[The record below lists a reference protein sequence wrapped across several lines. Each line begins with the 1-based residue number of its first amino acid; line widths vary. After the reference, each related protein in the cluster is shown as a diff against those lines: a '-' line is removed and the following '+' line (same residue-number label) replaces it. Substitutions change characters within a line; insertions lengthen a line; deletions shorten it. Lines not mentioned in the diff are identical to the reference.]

1 MQEEQ
6 LSLDDNKRNQLDSN
20 IKKMLAGG
28 ASNDDVISY
37 ASDFKNKFGLKKKG
51 QPVVSSTPT
60 SKQSELGGMTDL
72 SGIVKPKLEKP
83 SVLTPKGEESYV
95 KPIKPSFDITL
106 GIQKLKS
113 ANKEASQLYYEDPTI
128 ATKREKDELLKQAND
143 GITTAS
149 ESLQNSLNN
158 FLPSVKAI
166 VPQVNL
172 LKSEYFEKAFPK
184 SIGNYLASL
193 PMITYSPE
201 TGFAMTSGQTVEE
214 VQQQSLESLTQLQGQ
229 FKETLGLIDSFKN
242 PEGGNLVSAL
252 AGTVINMAS
261 TAIPAAIT
269 GGISIPFQVI
279 GQSLYDYNDTKAKS
293 KGITVEDLYKRK
305 EDDTAVP
312 VFIGSLSTAL
322 EYIGLKGMQKAIMS
336 KLTGSLLK
344 KSTLFGLETNKE
356 GVTEW
361 LQTGL
366 DKANT
371 TIAKGGTAEQ
381 ATKAAVDS
389 MFSEE
394 GLESYLQGVSGSTGG
409 AIIGRL
415 VLPKNIEEVANIIN
429 KSNEL
434 LKDLKSGQLDAKSK
448 EIVVNELVKN
458 KNQQDAILNNERSA
472 IDELPKESQDLLA
485 KQVVEL
491 NEKKAILQN
500 ENISESL
507 KETISKQVENLET
520 KIQDAIQI
528 ETAGQ
533 VPVQPE
539 ARVGEEVEQGKPQ
552 PEVEGVTEEGVKAEE
567 VTPALKDVEST
578 ANALEEVPIKNEK
591 EIGKIN
597 ALNIIDK
604 AKRISEKN
612 EYLNCDAFCT
622 RLVNNKDFKSKFKE
636 VPYDVDYEN
645 LDLNDLS
652 DLENTLK
659 EGDIIAFGDK
669 GRVVH
674 YATYIGDGKVIEVE
688 EWGSKPREYSLKKN
702 LYTYTSIAHIYRDKS
717 KSTSKELS
725 EAYHKSKADSSNPE
739 LVKAV
744 EDLLAPKVETITQ
757 APPQQTVEQL
767 REQEQAEYAAMD
779 NPKDKAERQKIY
791 DKLITPL
798 IRAEAK
804 QATTEVIDVHHGGN
818 VKSIS
823 VASKN
828 NPLFVSENKEQA
840 KEYTKEN
847 KGKVS
852 SFKINNNAIATEEK
866 IYEIINRLG
875 LESKEEGW
883 DVNDLNVFELID
895 KYFSSSLSD
904 SDIQK
909 VFKELEKEG
918 YGGVRF
924 YDTNLKTLKQDI
936 QNIVIF
942 NPELVKEAPS
952 QKQATTEVSTKE
964 LTDAQNKLK
973 RAKSEASK
981 NRLIQDVQKL
991 STPEQF
997 KQFIQDNPEVA
1008 KNLPKQEETVSA
1020 PPISE
1025 ELEVEGEVE
1034 TPSEAKRKDIEKRR
1048 QELLRKLRVKGAQA
1062 MSGFNL
1068 DMIPDL
1074 IKLGATYV
1082 EDGIVNFKDFAERL
1096 KQDLGYDVPED
1107 NARDIFKQ
1115 SAKSLGKGIRKL
1127 PTRIAADEGL
1137 SPKLRTIAEKIDA
1150 VYQKQNYEDIQASL
1164 DEMSKD
1170 DKISI
1175 VAKLE
1180 NVTDELNKEGNVGVL
1195 AAIDL
1200 LNKYEAEGDLDGAE
1214 RVFNIISKS
1223 STVFAQLLRQYG
1235 QLKSSTVK
1243 GFLSLIEKD
1252 MLKKYGVQIT
1262 DAQKADITK
1271 LYEDIK
1277 IKTESAKQALENHT
1291 KDLTNKTQKDLGKA
1305 DIELENSVRLF
1316 NDYLDKLKPKT
1327 FKGLIDK
1334 MIAVTQGNLL
1344 TLKSL
1349 IVNITA
1355 NIVQYGNKF
1364 SSNEVANLLDLVIS
1378 TLKST
1383 PRTRISGFNPDV
1395 MRLSGKAAFSG
1406 LKAANRSLLRGA
1418 TAKEISKYDV
1428 SGRLKPVEAWKS
1440 LWQTLSGKKQ
1450 ITAPGVLTDLLE
1462 GIPGA
1467 TANLALRLLP
1477 YGDLPRNQMAK
1488 TYKLVEI
1495 GITKFNLKGKD
1506 LDRFILNPDKE
1517 SLAIAED
1524 YGDRSTLQ
1532 NKTLFYNLINKGIAS
1547 FDTPSD
1553 SKATAGLKSLGK
1565 FITRGLVVP
1574 FLKTPINAAVM
1585 AFRLSNP
1592 IVPLGQAGI
1601 EFGKILE
1608 YRKEK
1613 NVDIKNKKISESQ
1626 HKITGYLGEA
1636 IVAQVVLM
1644 SAVML
1649 VKYGLTSGGVPD
1661 KDKKERDFMFQTFG
1675 PNQINISG
1683 LKRLLSG
1690 GDPTFKQGD
1699 VAISYMPLGL
1709 LGAQLGVVTEGYKQ
1723 REKEGEKQSKVKT
1736 AEGKPFYSTA
1746 WDANEE
1752 LGNAVTENL
1761 PASAKYMLDQGFVQG
1776 TSAILDAVSKND
1788 YDRWSSQW
1796 VKTFT
1801 TGLAIPNTVVQT
1813 LKASNEYMTNTFDD
1827 DQVKNIANTV
1837 KNLYGDTEDLPVR
1850 YDMFGKKILQ
1860 TPKGEN
1866 PYVYHIIDIFR
1877 SQQLLQDKDTYRVFL
1892 LYKKTGDRS
1901 VIPSS
1906 VSDIVEES
1914 RSEFKIKLTP
1924 QQTADLQRI
1933 VGEERLKRIKKR
1945 APFNINNNKPDYL
1958 EQEVAGYKIAY
1969 ENGLAAG
1976 KRRFKTEVLDKV
1988 KK

>member
-1 MQEEQ
+1 MPEKELNLSGAKALLSSEEPKLN
-6 LSLDDNKRNQLDSN
+6 LS
-20 IKKMLAGG
+20 G
-28 ASNDDVISY
+28 ALGI
-37 ASDFKNKFGLKKKG
+37 LKKKG
-51 QPVVSSTPT
+51 QPVASSTPT
-60 SKQSELGGMTDL
+60 SKQSELGGMTDQ
-72 SGIVKPKLEKP
+72 GGVVKPK
-83 SVLTPKGEESYV
+83 
-95 KPIKPSFDITL
+95 KPSFDVSA
-106 GIQKLKS
+106 GIQKFKDIR
-113 ANKEASQLYYEDPTI
+113 KEASQSYYEDPTI
-128 ATKREKDELLKQAND
+128 VAKREKEKSLKQAKVPQEDKKIKNIESDGSFLGDLGAMFLKSANSKETDENLKAFRKLPTEEVVQAVDYVGDKLPDRVKNAWSKGKIQGQIANTLYTGAEPDENSLIKIAELNQQSDLIPESAESKRLNADD
-143 GITTAS
+143 GISWALS
-149 ESLQNSLNN
+149 NPLQGSKALGEIILNSLGAQ
-158 FLPSVKAI
+158 FEASKRTTGGAVAIGAAAGSVIPGIGTAAGAMSGFTAG
-166 VPQVNL
+166 QMAAGFNL
-172 LKSEYFEKAFPK
+172 S
-184 SIGNYLASL
+184 
-193 PMITYSPE
+193 
-201 TGFAMTSGQTVEE
+201 TSGKILE
-214 VQQQSLESLTQLQGQ
+214 VLSDLKIDIKNPNSLIEA
-229 FKETLGLIDSFKN
+229 FKN
-242 PEGGNLVSAL
+242 PEIMDRARDL
-252 AGTVINMAS
+252 AIKR
-261 TAIPAAIT
+261 AIPIAILDLLTAGIAGKVGAA
-269 GGISIPFQVI
+269 
-279 GQSLYDYNDTKAKS
+279 
-293 KGITVEDLYKRK
+293 
-305 EDDTAVP
+305 TAVTKLGKIGKGLG
-312 VFIGSLSTAL
+312 VAGIEATGGSLSELGAQL
-322 EYIGLKGMQKAIMS
+322 AAGEKINKNSI
-336 KLTGSLLK
+336 LL
-344 KSTLFGLETNKE
+344 E
-356 GVTEW
+356 GVAQLGSGAPALISETASTVLSRNKTSTSDVNIRKQVSTDSKTAISEVK
-361 LQTGL
+361 QNL
-366 DKANT
+366 DKQLQVGLISQEDYDSGIKTLENT
-371 TIAKGGTAEQ
+371 VAKNEKVPEVIDGDTREKIIELIEDRDARQDSIAKLEARKENVDVAFHSIIDDTIKDEIANIEQ
-381 ATKAAVDS
+381 LNTQIADLSKQQIETKKQEATIPDS
-389 MFSEE
+389 LKDVENTYNALSGFLMPSETDDGFLENSKELNDLFKLVNFKFFKRGENAFIKNKKGEFGRFDDLQIISEE
-394 GLESYLQGVSGSTGG
+394 YHKAKASGKNTK
-409 AIIGRL
+409 L
-415 VLPKNIEEVANIIN
+415 VKAVE
-429 KSNEL
+429 EL
-434 LKDLKSGQLDAKSK
+434 LTPKQPEDA
-448 EIVVNELVKN
+448 V
-458 KNQQDAILNNERSA
+458 
-472 IDELPKESQDLLA
+472 
-485 KQVVEL
+485 
-491 NEKKAILQN
+491 
-500 ENISESL
+500 
-507 KETISKQVENLET
+507 
-520 KIQDAIQI
+520 QI

-539 ARVGEEVEQGKPQ
+539 ARVSEEVEQGKTQ
-552 PEVEGVTEEGVKAEE
+552 PEVEGVTEEGGKEE
-567 VTPALKDVEST
+567 VVA
-578 ANALEEVPIKNEK
+578 
-591 EIGKIN
+591 
-597 ALNIIDK
+597 
-604 AKRISEKN
+604 
-612 EYLNCDAFCT
+612 
-622 RLVNNKDFKSKFKE
+622 
-636 VPYDVDYEN
+636 
-645 LDLNDLS
+645 
-652 DLENTLK
+652 
-659 EGDIIAFGDK
+659 
-669 GRVVH
+669 
-674 YATYIGDGKVIEVE
+674 
-688 EWGSKPREYSLKKN
+688 
-702 LYTYTSIAHIYRDKS
+702 
-717 KSTSKELS
+717 
-725 EAYHKSKADSSNPE
+725 EA
-739 LVKAV
+739 
-744 EDLLAPKVETITQ
+744 
-757 APPQQTVEQL
+757 PQQTVEQL
-767 REQEQAEYAAMD
+767 RAQEQAEYAAMA
-779 NPKDKAERQKIY
+779 NPEDKVERKKIYDKY

-798 IRAEAK
+798 IREAK
-804 QATTEVIDVHHGGN
+804 Q
-818 VKSIS
+818 
-823 VASKN
+823 
-828 NPLFVSENKEQA
+828 
-840 KEYTKEN
+840 
-847 KGKVS
+847 
-852 SFKINNNAIATEEK
+852 
-866 IYEIINRLG
+866 
-875 LESKEEGW
+875 
-883 DVNDLNVFELID
+883 
-895 KYFSSSLSD
+895 
-904 SDIQK
+904 
-909 VFKELEKEG
+909 
-918 YGGVRF
+918 
-924 YDTNLKTLKQDI
+924 
-936 QNIVIF
+936 
-942 NPELVKEAPS
+942 
-952 QKQATTEVSTKE
+952 EVSTKE
-964 LTDAQNKLK
+964 LIDAQNKLK

-981 NRLIQDVQKL
+981 NRLIQEVEKL

-997 KQFIQDNPEVA
+997 KQFIQDNPELA

-1020 PPISE
+1020 PPIAE

-1034 TPSEAKRKDIEKRR
+1034 TPSEAKRREIEKR
-1048 QELLRKLRVKGAQA
+1048 QKELLNNIRKKLGNIS
-1062 MSGFNL
+1062 SGFNP
-1068 DMIPDL
+1068 DVIADL
-1074 IKLGATYV
+1074 IKLGATYI
-1082 EDGIVNFKDFAERL
+1082 ELGAVNFKDFAEQI
-1096 KQDLGYDVPED
+1096 KAAYGSDIPED
-1107 NARDIFKQ
+1107 NLRDIFKQ
-1115 SAKSLGKGIRKL
+1115 SAKSLGKGIKKL

-1170 DKISI
+1170 EKISI

-1235 QLKSSTVK
+1235 QLKSSTVQ

-1277 IKTESAKQALENHT
+1277 SKTEAAKQALENHI

-1327 FKGLIDK
+1327 WKGLVDK
-1334 MIAVTQGNLL
+1334 MIAITQGNLL

-1349 IVNITA
+1349 VVNPLA
-1355 NIVQYGNKF
+1355 NIIQYGNKF
-1364 SSNEVANLLDLVIS
+1364 ASNEVANLLDLVIS
-1378 TLKST
+1378 TVKST
-1383 PRTRISGFNPDV
+1383 PRTRISGFNSDAL
-1395 MRLSGKAAFSG
+1395 RLSGKSAFSG

-1418 TAKEISKYDV
+1418 TATEISKYDV

-1467 TANLALRLLP
+1467 PANLALRLLP

-1524 YGDRSTLQ
+1524 YGDRATLQ
-1532 NKTLFYNLINKGIAS
+1532 NKTLFYDLINKGIAQ
-1547 FDTPSD
+1547 FDAPSD

-1565 FITRGLVVP
+1565 FITRGLIVP

-1601 EFGKILE
+1601 EFGKIIE
-1608 YRKEK
+1608 YRKGK

-1683 LKRLLSG
+1683 LKRLIAG

-1723 REKEGEKQSKVKT
+1723 REKEAEKQSKVKT

-1746 WDANEE
+1746 WDANKE

-1801 TGLAIPNTVVQT
+1801 TGLAMPNTIVQT
-1813 LKASNEYMTNTFDD
+1813 LRASNEFMTNTFDD

-1837 KNLYGDTEDLPVR
+1837 KNLYGDTEDLPIR
-1850 YDMFGKKILQ
+1850 YDMWGNKILQ

-1877 SQQLLQDKDTYRVFL
+1877 SQQLLQDKDTYNVFL

-1945 APFNINNNKPDYL
+1945 TPFNINNNKPDYL
-1958 EQEVAGYKIAY
+1958 EQEVAGYKRAY